1 MIERIEKNIFF
12 RFTRIFAWLIIA
24 PAFLALVYSGYKV
37 LTGFVT
43 GSETVKVTYEEIKE
57 VMEGSKNPWDVNK
70 GESQSFG
77 KSEKDQKKY
86 TKEIN
91 EILAIFGNKLDRE
104 KGEQVFRNVIMKV
117 DEKDRKQ
124 FIKGLISV
132 LKKAPSDDRLP
143 NVADT
148 YISLWEVK
156 KTASDMEAASKKADK
171 IVSLWILAGAFAA
184 ISVFSLLLVLLAI
197 EKNTRHK
204 TS

>member
-24 PAFLALVYSGYKV
+24 PAFLVLAYSGYKV

-43 GSETVKVTYEEIKE
+43 GSEAVKVTYEEIKE
-57 VMEGSKNPWDVNK
+57 AMEGSKNPWDVK

-77 KSEKDQKKY
+77 QSEKDQKRY

-91 EILAIFGNKLDRE
+91 EILDIFGNKLDRE
-104 KGEQVFRNVIMKV
+104 KGEQVFRTVIMKT

-124 FIKGLISV
+124 FIKGLISA
-132 LKKAPSDDRLP
+132 LKKAPNDDRLP

-156 KTASDMEAASKKADK
+156 KTARDMEAASKKADK

-184 ISVFSLLLVLLAI
+184 ISVFSLLLVMLAI
-197 EKNTRHK
+197 EKNTRYK
-204 TS
+204 MT

>member
-43 GSETVKVTYEEIKE
+43 GSEAVKVTYEEIKE

-91 EILAIFGNKLDRE
+91 EILDTFGNKLDRE

-132 LKKAPSDDRLP
+132 LKKAPNDDRLP
-143 NVADT
+143 NVAET
-148 YISLWEVK
+148 YISLWEEK

-184 ISVFSLLLVLLAI
+184 ISVFSLLLVMLAI